1 MVKFRWR
8 NPSNCAYYAPNGTSL
23 SSFRSVIISAELSL
37 RTGAL
42 LNPANKW
49 SDTET
54 GIRSI
59 IIYECD
65 NNKLADALQV
75 VGDRLANY
83 FDVPG
88 YTYSANAWYE
98 APEALKM
105 IGLA

>member
-1 MVKFRWR
+1 M
-8 NPSNCAYYAPNGTSL
+8 
-23 SSFRSVIISAELSL
+23 VIITENMFPPGSAKDIGKAFLELPPL
-37 RTGAL
+37 PEYITMKGPFVL
-42 LNPANKW
+42 G
-49 SDTET
+49 DTER

-59 IIYECD
+59 LIYECD
-65 NNKLADALQV
+65 NSKLADALQV
-75 VGDRLANY
+75 VGDRVTNY